1 MGNDN
6 YSRRIKKK
14 GPQRSRKSEFDK
26 RRTHQEVQ
34 QIKHELINFAKT
46 SWGQQW
52 IQSILKFGRPFR
64 MQRGIEYAK
73 DDRRIENLRINKG
86 QIFATV
92 QGTAPTPYRVKINFE
107 IIPDEIW
114 KTILVSLAEKI
125 INLTMLLDGI
135 LPENIVD
142 IFEEND
148 YPLFPEASKSI
159 KAECSCPDKA
169 IPCKHIAAVILYISK
184 VLDYDPFILLKI
196 RGKSKKE
203 MLIALSLAQ
212 KSDSESMMISSNESI
227 EKEDHI
233 KFSFN
238 VPKIS
243 VPELLSD
250 KISSKKKRGF
260 EEISFKFKKPRKL
273 IETFENLGIPQS
285 IDNPKAFETVLKS
298 IYQTISSEFYKR
310 SMKIEKK

>member
-1 MGNDN
+1 MDN
-6 YSRRIKKK
+6 KNFNRNRKKK
-14 GPQRSRKSEFDK
+14 GAQRGRKSEYDK

-52 IQSILKFGRPFR
+52 IKSILKFGRPFR

-107 IIPDEIW
+107 IIPDKIW
-114 KTILVSLAEKI
+114 KTILDSLAEKI

-135 LPENIVD
+135 LPEEIVNI
-142 IFEEND
+142 FKKNNF
-148 YPLFPEASKSI
+148 PLFPDASKDI

-169 IPCKHIAAVILYISK
+169 VPCKHIAAVILYISK

-196 RGKSKKE
+196 RGKSKKDV
-203 MLIALSLAQ
+203 LIALSLAQ
-212 KSDSESMMISSNESI
+212 KSESDSMTIRSNESV
-227 EKEDHI
+227 EKEDNI

-250 KISSKKKRGF
+250 KTTSKKKGF
-260 EEISFKFKKPRKL
+260 EEISFKFKKPGKL

-285 IDNPKAFETVLKS
+285 IDDPKAFEIVLKN
-298 IYQTISSEFYKR
+298 IYQTISLEFYKK
-310 SMKIEKK
+310 SMKKEKK